1 MNKYVKY
8 FIIGTGVLV
17 VFFVLVLMGAAA
29 MIILNGIQDGT
40 LI

>member
-8 FIIGTGVLV
+8 FIVGTGVFI

-29 MIILNGIQDGT
+29 MIILNGIKDGT